1 MGRALAPLAQGSS
14 VGPTASG
21 PSLTRIDPH
30 VHGSASECAHLTDD
44 ELLAWFD
51 QHPENVIVVSDH
63 MAVDFYRRSELLSC
77 AGRVLYSVEMTIAD
91 RFDFLLLASDS
102 SVLDRLESIIMREG
116 LRPSR
121 PPMDLFGDP
130 RVLVT
135 FAHPP
140 LFDARPFAGLPDW
153 LLELPVDLLEYN
165 MARLAVHPRL
175 GASGTS
181 SGVPAVLEDASERL
195 RRLRAEAFPGSRFVV
210 GSDAHNSSS
219 LGRTYLELKTACAD
233 AGEAWEMV
241 KRGDYMG
248 HLEIRGITFS
258 IDPNDGLTS

>member
-1 MGRALAPLAQGSS
+1 M
-14 VGPTASG
+14 GPTPSG
-21 PSLTRIDPH
+21 PLLTRIDPH
-30 VHGSASECAHLTDD
+30 VHAGASACARLTDD

-51 QHPENVIVVSDH
+51 QHPEYAIVVSDH
-63 MAVDFYRRSELLSC
+63 MAVGFYRRSELLSC
-77 AGRVLYSVEMTIAD
+77 ARRVLYSVEMTIAD
-91 RFDFLLLASDS
+91 RFDFLLLSLDPC
-102 SVLDRLESIIMREG
+102 VLDRLESINMHEG
-116 LRPSR
+116 PRPLR

-140 LFDARPFAGLPDW
+140 LFDTRPFSGLPDW

-175 GASGTS
+175 GASGTA

-195 RRLRAEAFPGSRFVV
+195 RRLRAEVFPGSRFVV

-219 LGRTYLELKTACAD
+219 LGRTYLELNTACGD
-233 AGEAWEMV
+233 AGEVWEMM
-241 KRGDYMG
+241 KRGDYIG
-248 HLEIRGITFS
+248 HLEIRGATFS
-258 IDPNDGLTS
+258 IDPWDGLTS